1 MDDLPVPTIRI
12 IVQSKLFINTFRIKP
27 KISKYPFFQ
36 NIHFFKISIFQN
48 IHFFRMATFQKYPFF
63 QNIHILTKSVLQKYT
78 IGTNDV
84 SFNQNC
90 LLTRFQWSPKSV
102 IFIQKSKIS
111 TFYINNL
118 LIIIGISRCEC
129 QIDFDWSPQQIV
141 SNSKVSKGCNSARVK
156 SHAAFP
162 IYSIIHSVYILSPCD

>member
-1 MDDLPVPTIRI
+1 MIYPCPLSELSSN
-12 IVQSKLFINTFRIKP
+12 QNCLFTRFESSP
-27 KISKYPFFQ
+27 KFQ
-36 NIHFFKISIFQN
+36 NIHFFKYSLFQN
-48 IHFFRMATFQKYPFF
+48 LHFSKISTFCRHPFF
-63 QNIHILTKSVLQKYT
+63 KKYT
-78 IGTNDV
+78 IRTNDM
-84 SFNQNC
+84 SSNQNC
-90 LLTRFQWSPKSV
+90 LLTCFQSSPKSV

>member
-36 NIHFFKISIFQN
+36 NIQFFKISIFQN
-48 IHFFRMATFQKYPFF
+48 TTFSKIFIFFFKISTFSRHPF
-63 QNIHILTKSVLQKYT
+63 IKKYT
-78 IGTNDV
+78 DDV
-84 SFNQNC
+84 SSNQNC
-90 LLTRFQWSPKSV
+90 LLTRFQSSPKSV

-162 IYSIIHSVYILSPCD
+162 IYSIIHLVYI